1 MSSIVNSPDILAAM
15 RERKHF
21 VKRRLEA
28 SRVQM
33 QEAANNLAGGNVSK
47 TTSRALTVSRLVMN
61 GIAIYKGF
69 RFCTGV
75 ASSIRSFYALIRR
88 RR

>member
-1 MSSIVNSPDILAAM
+1 MSSIVNSPDILDAL
-15 RERKHF
+15 RQRKRF

-28 SRVQM
+28 SRLQM

-47 TTSRALTVSRLVMN
+47 TTNRALTVSRLVIN
-61 GIAIYKGF
+61 GIAIYKGI

-75 ASSIRSFYALIRR
+75 ASSIRSLFATFRR

>member
-15 RERKHF
+15 RQRKQF
-21 VKRRLEA
+21 VRRRMEA
-28 SRVQM
+28 SREQM
-33 QEAANNLAGGNVSK
+33 QETANSLAGGNVSK
-47 TTSRALTVSRLVMN
+47 TTNRALTVGRLVMN
-61 GIAIYKGF
+61 GIAIYKGI

-75 ASSIRSFYALIRR
+75 ASSIRTFLSLFRR